1 MKNDRFFEG
10 LAVLGLVAAATIPF
24 AASQAHDGEHKFSK
38 KWSKDLAERIE
49 IKVREGMKKGAVGME
64 KGADKMLKGA
74 DKMEAYAGRLER
86 DPEFRAAEAE
96 KQNKWNDKRLTADGM
111 LKKASEMRRGAEEM
125 REGAAEMRE
134 AAEKMRQGD
143 T

>member
-1 MKNDRFFEG
+1 MKKDCFVEG

-38 KWSKDLAERIE
+38 KWSEDLAEKIE

-74 DKMEAYAGRLER
+74 DKMDAYADRLER
-86 DPEFRAAEAE
+86 DPEFRAQEAA
-96 KQNKWNDKRLTADGM
+96 KQNKWNDKKLTADD
-111 LKKASEMRRGAEEM
+111 LLDKVSDLRRGAEEM
-125 REGAAEMRE
+125 REGAAEMRK
-134 AAEKMRQGD
+134 AAEKMRRGE